1 MQFLTSLFG
10 GSGNTI
16 LTAAFA
22 LAIVIILIVLGIWL
36 LKILFKASGSVGR
49 GRNRRLSVV
58 DSLAIDPK
66 RQLLIVRR
74 DDVEHLILTGGAQ
87 DLVIETGIPAPV
99 QPVRLP
105 MRRPVPTAPQRV
117 AAQAKAAPPEAR
129 RIQADLAPSAPPVS
143 IDKLA
148 ELAQPAG
155 KRKSA
160 SLRHTGLMR
169 PVSRVEPPVIP
180 ANTDNSEQS
189 APDSVRKA
197 GLSATD
203 IDRGGDDD
211 RQVAGGDDNFNEN
224 TRKADGN

>member
-10 GSGNTI
+10 GSGNTV
-16 LTAAFA
+16 LTTIFA

-36 LKILFKASGSVGR
+36 LKILFRASGNVGR
-49 GRNRRLSVV
+49 GRNRRLSIV
-58 DSLAIDPK
+58 DSLPIDPK

-87 DLVIETGIPAPV
+87 DLVIETGIPAPAP
-99 QPVRLP
+99 PVRMP
-105 MRRPVPTAPQRV
+105 MRRAVPTAPQRP
-117 AAQAKAAPPEAR
+117 ATQAKTASAEAR
-129 RIQADLAPSAPPVS
+129 RIQPELAPGAPPPVS
-143 IDKLA
+143 IDRLP
-148 ELAQPAG
+148 EPAQPA

-169 PVSRVEPPVIP
+169 PVSHIEPPVIP

-189 APDSVRKA
+189 APDSAKKA

-211 RQVAGGDDNFNEN
+211 RQVAGGDDNFNQN
-224 TRKADGN
+224 TRKADDN